1 MNATLA
7 LMSKTPELPECLSVI
22 ICDEIYRDEVSKKLI
37 LVGVFNVIK
46 AAAFPAKHPRMT
58 VLFTLTNGQGTYDM
72 SLSLEHASTGA
83 AIAEIKGPLK
93 LQNPLEIV
101 DFNVE
106 LGGLQ
111 FPEPGKYWVI
121 VKIDGAIINQRPFVV
136 VQAEASQ

>member
-1 MNATLA
+1 
-7 LMSKTPELPECLSVI
+7 MSKTGELPECLSVI

-37 LVGVFNVIK
+37 LVGVFNLIK
-46 AAAFPAKHPRMT
+46 AAAFPVKHPRMT

-72 SLSLEHASTGA
+72 SLSIEHASTGD

-93 LQNPLEIV
+93 LQDPLEIV

-121 VKIDGAIINQRPFVV
+121 VKVNGAIIRQRPFVV
-136 VQAEASQ
+136 GQARASQ